1 MDILSNQIKVVEN
14 VIGPMHELIL
24 PLIKRVEAFQKS
36 FEPLVE
42 MQAHVQKT
50 IESMDLWKLD
60 LPDFCLIANQMTD
73 LQKLIQ
79 NSFGL
84 ALLEIQEGFKSFPVK
99 VRKSLLVI
107 GNHGWYYD
115 LELSLPELIEL
126 ASQLEAEGEDK
137 VDDIL
142 SSHFEDR
149 LSEIEKSIST
159 KYPHRSHIIQ
169 SAFGAHRRG
178 EYVLSIPA
186 LLAQT
191 DGICKEVMGQNL
203 FTTKDKKP
211 CTALY
216 VSQLAADSSMA
227 ALLSPL
233 SEVLPISQNTSQR
246 SGSFDALNRHMV
258 LHGESLDYGT
268 RINGLKAV
276 SLVNYVAEILSLE
289 ALSSI

>member
-1 MDILSNQIKVVEN
+1 MDHLSNQIKVVEN
-14 VIGPMHELIL
+14 VIGPLHELML
-24 PLIKRVEAFQKS
+24 PLIKRVEVFQKS
-36 FEPLVE
+36 FEPLAE

-50 IESMDLWKLD
+50 IESMHLWKSELLD
-60 LPDFCLIANQMTD
+60 LSLIANQMTD

-79 NSFGL
+79 NSFAP

-107 GNHGWYYD
+107 GNRGWYYD

-126 ASQLEAEGEDK
+126 ASQLEAEGEDI
-137 VDDIL
+137 VDDTL

-178 EYVLSIPA
+178 EYVLSIPT

-191 DGICKEVMGQNL
+191 DGICKEVVGQNL
-203 FTTKDKKP
+203 FRSHHNKP

-246 SGSFDALNRHMV
+246 SGNFDALNRHMV

-268 RINGLKAV
+268 RINSLKAV
-276 SLVNYVAEILSLE
+276 SLVNYVAEILSME
-289 ALSSI
+289 N